1 MLFWC
6 SVGAALV
13 QRRRCFGA
21 ALVQRRLSATGLA
34 SFSSDGACFLELS
47 GVYPFTQLSATGLAM
62 KRCFPSSS
70 DESDAGDP
78 PRRDP
83 SRPLHQALAAS
94 AGATSNAVMH
104 QGSLH
109 EPDASHAQSACRT
122 GEKRPQA
129 PHWADWL
136 KEETAVK
143 RTRLGKQKRKLVLH
157 TSFSGQNSPEQ
168 TLRDLDVACDN
179 TIAVERKAHARRFCS
194 QNGLAPSQHYFTDF
208 EPVASTGVGPCCKHN
223 ASCRLP
229 PAKADLFVAGFPCTP
244 FSQQRFGA
252 RDEASVREHPEFK
265 KMSWTIDYIVRT
277 KPRLFLLEN
286 VPSFAGKDSELK
298 DVAVHSFYEELKEP
312 LEEHGYS
319 LDIAFLKLTPWV
331 EASST
336 RLFIFGAERSL
347 HCDNLCRDAS
357 RMAYQLEERRALCP
371 PVPWR
376 SCLLRFGSPE
386 WLQAQACWL
395 GPAQAVSHPSRLLD
409 EENTEDVAKEGK
421 WEAQG
426 ETYRKRWLRLGWSW
440 HSAQPWA
447 KPLAGMT
454 PPDLVGVPKPV
465 PARKQE
471 VLDLGVLWAMEHR
484 RLQELTASNVSMATE
499 GLICNTT
506 QNPNRGPWS
515 FDLRRLC
522 RNSRMYSYQDDRLLV
537 PTELYKMYGW
547 RSVDLSG
554 LSLAHCQDMLGDSM
568 ALPTVGLA
576 LASLIL
582 TAGEAIPDLWE

>member
-1 MLFWC
+1 
-6 SVGAALV
+6 
-13 QRRRCFGA
+13 
-21 ALVQRRLSATGLA
+21 
-34 SFSSDGACFLELS
+34 
-47 GVYPFTQLSATGLAM
+47 
-62 KRCFPSSS
+62 
-70 DESDAGDP
+70 
-78 PRRDP
+78 
-83 SRPLHQALAAS
+83 
-94 AGATSNAVMH
+94 MH

-168 TLRDLDVACDN
+168 ALRDLDVACDN
-179 TIAVERKAHARRFCS
+179 TIAVERKVYARRFCS
-194 QNGLAPSQHYFTDF
+194 QNGLAPSRHYFTDF

-471 VLDLGVLWAMEHR
+471 ILDLGVLWAMEHR

-554 LSLAHCQDMLGDSM
+554 HSLAHCQDMLGDSM

-582 TAGEAIPDLWE
+582 IAGEAIPDLWE

>member
-1 MLFWC
+1 MPP
-6 SVGAALV
+6 SVPTELV
-13 QRRRCFGA
+13 
-21 ALVQRRLSATGLA
+21 
-34 SFSSDGACFLELS
+34 FSSSAAFI
-47 GVYPFTQLSATGLAM
+47 QLSATGFAM

-78 PRRDP
+78 PRRELASGSAGATSNAVMP
-83 SRPLHQALAAS
+83 QALAAS
-94 AGATSNAVMH
+94 AGATSNAVMP

-109 EPDASHAQSACRT
+109 EPDVSHAQSA
-122 GEKRPQA
+122 RPQA

-136 KEETAVK
+136 KEETAAK
-143 RTRLGKQKRKLVLH
+143 RQRLGKQKRKLVLH
-157 TSFSGQNSPEQ
+157 TAFSGQSSPEQ

-179 TIAVERKAHARRFCS
+179 AIAAECKAHARRFCS

-244 FSQQRFGA
+244 YSHQRYGA

-298 DVAVHSFYEELKEP
+298 DIAAHSFYEELKEP

-319 LDIAFLKLTPWV
+319 LDIAFLKLRPWV

-471 VLDLGVLWAMEHR
+471 ILDLGVLWAMEHR

-554 LSLAHCQDMLGDSM
+554 HSLAHCQDMLGDSM

-582 TAGEAIPDLWE
+582 IAGEASPDLWE